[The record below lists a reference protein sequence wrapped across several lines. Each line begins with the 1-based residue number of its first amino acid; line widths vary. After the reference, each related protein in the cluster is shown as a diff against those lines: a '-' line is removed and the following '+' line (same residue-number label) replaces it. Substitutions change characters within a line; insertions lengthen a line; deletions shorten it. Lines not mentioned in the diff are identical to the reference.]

1 LEKPKLAFVYDPR
14 VLRVQLKA
22 WKIRVGVTVA
32 DRYSM
37 TALCRHAGAV
47 NVSSLTLTHAGSSC
61 YMLCLMW
68 PVNIGAGSEV
78 NSKHLCGLDVD
89 GYTW

>member
-1 LEKPKLAFVYDPR
+1 
-14 VLRVQLKA
+14 
-22 WKIRVGVTVA
+22 
-32 DRYSM
+32 M

-89 GYTW
+89 GYT